1 MTNIWEVW
9 IYIPGTG
16 PKASVYIVP
25 MYPCT
30 AECGPH
36 LRKLKQVMIRKH
48 KHTWK
53 KKAGET
59 NLRSWSTRNSPKVF
73 LTACI
78 KAKNN
83 EYVESLPVSCCPT
96 NVFML
101 D

>member
-1 MTNIWEVW
+1 MTNMWEVW

-16 PKASVYIVP
+16 PKSCIVP

-30 AECGPH
+30 AGCGPE
-36 LRKLKQVMIRKH
+36 LRKLQQVMIRKH
-48 KHTWK
+48 KRTWK
-53 KKAGET
+53 KKAEGT
-59 NLRSWSTRNSPKVF
+59 NSQSWSTRNSPKDF
-73 LTACI
+73 LTACF

-83 EYVESLPVSCCPT
+83 EYVESLPISFCPT